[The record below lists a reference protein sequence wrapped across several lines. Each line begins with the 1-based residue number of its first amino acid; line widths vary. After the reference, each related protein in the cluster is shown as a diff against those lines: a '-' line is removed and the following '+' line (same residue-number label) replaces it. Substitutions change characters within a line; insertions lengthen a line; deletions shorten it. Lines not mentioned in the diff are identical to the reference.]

1 MRLIPRN
8 TKVQTSFYKG
18 LTILDIVLG
27 IACLALVAVAVSSN
41 LTYKF
46 VIALGIVC
54 VFIPMFLPIGE
65 ERIYK
70 QALYMGKH
78 LFSRKT
84 YTANC
89 KDAANIESI
98 VPYESVEGNCIL
110 NKDGSY
116 TGVIEIKPMEFRL
129 LGSNKQNYLIDGV
142 LTSALSAVGN
152 SQEAAIVK
160 LEKPLDL
167 DGYIQSDLKRIVVLA
182 DAYENGTLSCDEY
195 RARVDVIDDRL
206 ALVDTLNSEK
216 FVKYSVYYLT
226 LTDRNKTSLMTT
238 LSVIRSHLSGGSIE
252 ARILERKELLGFLY
266 AAKRIEPNLGEP
278 AIPAPKNV
286 TFRLT
291 NTLQDD
297 KQLSHFVLTG
307 YPLKVSNAWG
317 EELFDLP
324 DTKIVMRL
332 KPVEKS
338 KAIKRIDNAIMEL
351 STQAKGKT
359 SKVIDKT
366 THVETLSELLVRLQN
381 DNEILF
387 DVTFIITVYDQK
399 GKADNRKAVKRKLKE
414 LGFSANDMFG
424 RQADA
429 YLTSELTAYDTVKI
443 SRGIQASSVA
453 ACFPFVSNAVQ
464 DEDGILLGEN
474 KLPAFINF
482 FKRNEE
488 FVNSNMIVVGKSGS
502 GKSYATKT
510 LLSHLVTDNAKVFIL
525 DPEGEYLSLTRN
537 LCGKVLDVSSSRHGK
552 FNPFQIITALGDENY
567 DGTRNSFFMHLQF
580 LEEFYR
586 LILSGINAD
595 SLELLNKLTLEMYE
609 KKGITP
615 TSDLS
620 ELKSE
625 SYPVF
630 DDLAALISEK
640 LETCSDEYN
649 KNCLKVL
656 ENYVAKF
663 KTGGRSSNLWNG
675 KSSFETDENFIC
687 FDFQKLLAGKNGQIA
702 NAQMLLVL
710 KYLENEIIKNRD
722 YNERNGTDRKIIVV
736 VDEAHLFIDEK
747 YPIALDFMYQL
758 AKRIRKYNGMEIVIT
773 QSLKD
778 FAGTPDTVRKS
789 MSIIAVSQY
798 SLIFPLSPNDM
809 TDLCALYEK
818 AGQINDAEAENI
830 VHNER
835 GCAFLISS
843 PESRTNIRIVAT
855 PYLESLFK

>member
-70 QALYMGKH
+70 QALYMSKH
-78 LFSRKT
+78 LFSRKN

-252 ARILERKELLGFLY
+252 ARILERKELSGFLY

-722 YNERNGTDRKIIVV
+722 YNERNGTDRKLIVV